1 MNPFK
6 FLALTFGFYLSLVI
20 VFGGGGN
27 ASPEPTPTPTVFPRV
42 TVVMLTPEQQ
52 IDRIAE
58 LAPSPTTT
66 IAPVVIVE
74 VSEDTKCQQWLQTAL
89 QAGWPNERK
98 VMDRLGFIMWREARC
113 QPTACSPSD
122 SDRTSENGKVCRD
135 YGLIQGNWS
144 AHHEWWEDLGIAP
157 EQMFDPHTN
166 LRWAWLL
173 YSGREANGQCGWQP
187 WSLSC

>member
-6 FLALTFGFYLSLVI
+6 FLSLTFGFYLSLVV
-20 VFGGGGN
+20 VFGGGDN
-27 ASPEPTPTPTVFPRV
+27 KTPEPIPTVTQPRI

-52 IDRIAE
+52 VDRIAE

-74 VSEDTKCQQWLQTAL
+74 VSDDTECQQWLQTAL

-98 VMDRLGFIMWREARC
+98 ILDRLGFVMWRESRC
-113 QPTACSPSD
+113 LHTAD
-122 SDRTSENGKVCRD
+122 SGPDH
-135 YGLIQGNWS
+135 GLTQINQIHKGWIS
-144 AHHEWWEDLGIAP
+144 DLGWTF
-157 EQMFDPHTN
+157 EQMKDPLIN
-166 LRWAWLL
+166 LRFAWIL